1 MVMLS
6 SFSPSRLRPA
16 PQPDFS
22 FVSAVLEGFA
32 AGVLILAQDGTC
44 LHHNHQGQR
53 LCRRLCPATPPQGD
67 IHAPL
72 PVPPRVWA
80 MGHHLIEGRAIFP
93 DHALVLSQDLMDGD
107 GQSIQVRVQWLDWPA
122 TEDSYLVVLLDDP
135 TQTAEAMARI
145 EALRYNLTPREREV
159 WVLRQANQSYEAIAQ
174 ALYISVNTVKRHL
187 KSIYAKRKQVLGE
200 QGLGA

>member
-1 MVMLS
+1 
-6 SFSPSRLRPA
+6 
-16 PQPDFS
+16 
-22 FVSAVLEGFA
+22 
-32 AGVLILAQDGTC
+32 
-44 LHHNHQGQR
+44 
-53 LCRRLCPATPPQGD
+53 
-67 IHAPL
+67 
-72 PVPPRVWA
+72 

-107 GQSIQVRVQWLDWPA
+107 GQNIHVRVQWLDWPA

-135 TQTAEAMARI
+135 TQTAEATARL

-187 KSIYAKRKQVLGE
+187 KSIYAKRKQVLDDQELHG
-200 QGLGA
+200 QGLRGQGFHA